1 MMNPALHLGVQ
12 LGLLLQAGIVVSPPS
27 GAIRIRHEARY
38 HLAFPKGTLL
48 GPAFD
53 LATLIRLG
61 TVVTPSLSPLR
72 RIRHLASWD
81 VPLQARC
88 TTPYGDLRRHG
99 IRISLPYGDLQQNRV
114 RIDVGYGDLAVQ
126 RRRCASPYWLTEPLA
141 VRHALAWAVTDVD
154 PAGAR
159 HALAWSLLA
168 DARLQSVANT
178 PVLDWAGQ
186 TIRIVSA
193 MLSCDEESP
202 VWIARIEVA
211 ELADFAA
218 IVIGDDL
225 RLTLGLEVFGLVV
238 DGKALARE
246 LGSVRCEL
254 TAVSP
259 LARLDAPFAGTLRR
273 YEAGAI
279 AAATAVAD
287 LIGAVHWQLPNWIIP
302 AGRLYLDNVTPLAA
316 ARNLVAAIGGIIESR
331 PDGSVVCRRRHPV
344 CIPDYGTATVVH
356 GLFDTEVLA
365 VSAQIAPARGFDRV
379 TVANEEGALAP
390 SDDRIE
396 FVPDT
401 DDPRR
406 GTVHAWLGTSRAVVL
421 THTGHPATVI
431 TALGEVARTETEV
444 VEFIEG
450 RGSTGYP
457 VTTIASTTWQHV
469 DLGSVTANGR
479 DLVADTPGYS
489 LLNLTYI
496 TTSLDW
502 QVHLD
507 HEEEVQF
514 VLVDA

>member
-1 MMNPALHLGVQ
+1 MSIPLQLGFQ
-12 LGLLLQAGIVVSPPS
+12 LGLLLHAGIIVSAGS
-27 GAIRIRHEARY
+27 RTVRIRHEARY
-38 HLAFPKGTLL
+38 HLAFPKGMLL

-53 LATLIRLG
+53 LATLIHLG
-61 TVVTPSLSPLR
+61 TVVTPAFSPLQ
-72 RIRHLASWD
+72 RIRHQILWD

-88 TTPYGDLRRHG
+88 AAPYGDLRQHG
-99 IRISLPYGDLQQNRV
+99 VRATLPYGDLHRYRV
-114 RIDVGYGDLAVQ
+114 RVTMGYGELATQ
-126 RRRCASPYWLTEPLA
+126 RRRCASPYWLTAPA
-141 VRHALAWAVTDVD
+141 MACHASAWAVTSVD

-159 HALAWSLLA
+159 HALSWSLLA
-168 DARLQSVANT
+168 DARLQSVVNT
-178 PVLDWAGQ
+178 PALDWAGL

-193 MLSCDEESP
+193 TLSCDEESP

-218 IVIGDDL
+218 LGIGDDI
-225 RLTLGLEVFGLVV
+225 RLTLGLEVFALVV
-238 DGKALARE
+238 DGKALSRE
-246 LGSVRCEL
+246 LGNVRCEL

-287 LIGAVHWQLPNWIIP
+287 LIGAMDWQLPNWIVP
-302 AGRLYLDNVTPLAA
+302 AGRLTLDNVTPLAA
-316 ARNLVAAIGGIIESR
+316 ARNLVAAIGGIVESR
-331 PDGSVVCRRRHPV
+331 PDGSVLCRRRHPV
-344 CIPDYGTATVVH
+344 SIPDYGTATVDH
-356 GLFDTEVLA
+356 GLFDRDVLS

-379 TVANEEGALAP
+379 TVANEEGALVA

-396 FVPDT
+396 FVADD
-401 DDPRR
+401 DDPRQ
-406 GTVHAWLGTSRAVVL
+406 GTVHAWLGTPRSVVL
-421 THTGHPATVI
+421 THTGHQATLI

-450 RGSTGYP
+450 RGSTRYP
-457 VTTIASTTWQHV
+457 VTTIGPALWQHV
-469 DLGSVTANGR
+469 ALGNVTASGR

-489 LLNLTYI
+489 LLNLTYL

-502 QVHLD
+502 RVHLD

-514 VLVDA
+514 VLVDI

>member
-1 MMNPALHLGVQ
+1 MSIPLQLGFQ
-12 LGLLLQAGIVVSPPS
+12 LGLLLYSGIVVSAPS
-27 GAIRIRHEARY
+27 GAIRVRHEARY

-53 LATLIRLG
+53 LATLIHLG
-61 TVVTPSLSPLR
+61 TVVTPALSPLR
-72 RIRHLASWD
+72 RIRHQALWD
-81 VPLQARC
+81 VPLQGRC
-88 TTPYGDLRRHG
+88 SSPYGDLRQYGVRAT
-99 IRISLPYGDLQQNRV
+99 LPYGDLHQHRV
-114 RIDVGYGDLAVQ
+114 RVTLGYGDLATQ
-126 RRRCASPYWLTEPLA
+126 RQRCASPYWLTAPA
-141 VRHALAWAVTDVD
+141 VACHASAWAVTSVD

-159 HALAWSLLA
+159 HALSWSLLA

-193 MLSCDEESP
+193 TLSCDEESP

-211 ELADFAA
+211 ELADFAV
-218 IVIGDDL
+218 IGIGDDI
-225 RLTLGLEVFGLVV
+225 RLTLGLEVFVLAV
-238 DGKALARE
+238 DGKALSRE
-246 LGSVRCEL
+246 LGNVRCEL

-259 LARLDAPFAGTLRR
+259 LARLDAPFVGTLQR

-279 AAATAVAD
+279 AAATAVAGLVGTVD
-287 LIGAVHWQLPNWIIP
+287 WQLPNWIVP

-316 ARNLVAAIGGIIESR
+316 ARNIVAAIGGIVESR
-331 PDGSVVCRRRHPV
+331 PDGSVLCRRRHPV
-344 CIPDYGTATVVH
+344 SIPDYGTANVDH
-356 GLFDTEVLA
+356 GLFDSDVLS

-379 TVANEEGALAP
+379 TVANEEGELAA

-396 FVPDT
+396 FVPDD

-406 GTVHAWLGTSRAVVL
+406 GRVHAWLGTPRAVVL

-450 RGSTGYP
+450 RGSTSYP
-457 VTTIASTTWQHV
+457 VATISSAIWRHV
-469 DLGSVTANGR
+469 DLGNVTASGR
-479 DLVADTPGYS
+479 DLVADAPGYS
-489 LLNLTYI
+489 LLNLTYL
-496 TTSLDW
+496 TMSLDW
-502 QVHLD
+502 RVHLD